1 MPNDPNGGGASDGGA
16 DILSTLGLSPQGDTS
31 GTGDGQPGSAQAGDQ
46 SQGQTFKFANR
57 EYPNQAEAEKTFNKL
72 YGRFS
77 DTQGLQRKLVE
88 QFKRDPAAL
97 KQLAQDPAWAEILG
111 KMGIDAAAREVDER
125 RTQEAQEGPQDWQ
138 EVREQI
144 SVERAQY
151 GLEREQWK
159 FERKLGRDLSKDEEK
174 AILGIIETSPSL
186 SFEQAYKL
194 AFHDKLLKDAA
205 AKAGRANPQS
215 GVNRPKPPAALGI
228 QGEKLNLQKPIH
240 KMTREEQREAFRQDV
255 RAGLAQS

>member
-1 MPNDPNGGGASDGGA
+1 MPNEANGGGASDGGA
-16 DILSTLGLSPQGDTS
+16 DILSTLGLTPQGDSS

-77 DTQGLQRKLVE
+77 ETQGLHKKLTE
-88 QFKRDPAAL
+88 LFRRDPSSL
-97 KQLAQDPAWAEILG
+97 KELAKDPAWAEILG
-111 KMGIDAAAREVDER
+111 KMGIDAAAQEVDER
-125 RTQEAQEGPQDWQ
+125 RAQEDAEGPQDWN

-159 FERKLGRDLSKDEEK
+159 FERKLGRDITDDEQK
-174 AILGIIETSPSL
+174 AILGIIENSPSL

-194 AFHDKLLKDAA
+194 AFHDKLLKEAA
-205 AKAGRANPQS
+205 LKAQKSAPGN
-215 GVNRPKPPAALGI
+215 VNRPKPPAALGL
-228 QGEKLNLQKPIH
+228 QGEKLNLEKPIH
-240 KMTREEQREAFRQDV
+240 KMTKEEQREAFRRDV
-255 RAGLAQS
+255 RAGLAQ